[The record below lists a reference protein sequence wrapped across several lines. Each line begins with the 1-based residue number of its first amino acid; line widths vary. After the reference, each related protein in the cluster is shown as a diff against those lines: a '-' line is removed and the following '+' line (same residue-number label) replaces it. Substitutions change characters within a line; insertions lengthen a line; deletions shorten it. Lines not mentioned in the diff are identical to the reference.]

1 MNQSEE
7 KIKLVDQKFNKLF
20 YFKLIY
26 LLFAFIFYRSI
37 EDTLVNFYR
46 LFYLRVAELSFK
58 S

>member
-7 KIKLVDQKFNKLF
+7 KIKLVDQKFNKL
-20 YFKLIY
+20 FKLIY